1 MSTTWDFSLLRT
13 TINSL
18 LPYFDSM
25 AMVFNSSN
33 LTNISSIQGI
43 FRSGGVNS
51 SLTQIYKTSAWPPT
65 ASSTT
70 LQTKIGATWSKL
82 VEDLGAGCGR
92 WGWVAGVWL
101 LVCCVLGAACWVL
114 LHVLPCLPLKSGD
127 HDASV
132 LWLAGCALCPLLG
145 GWSCW
150 IIKLPYTRT
159 EPRSVPQ
166 NRTGGWQ
173 GDLVVKINH
182 LALHHI
188 HKTQHMH
195 TSTTLAWLENQSVEV
210 PRTHTS
216 TFAQSNTHT
225 AH

>member
-18 LPYFDSM
+18 LPYIDSM

-51 SLTQIYKTSAWPPT
+51 SLTQIYKTPASPPT

-70 LQTKIGATWSKL
+70 LQTKKL
-82 VEDLGAGCGR
+82 VQPGASWWRTWGLGAGR
-92 WGWVAGVWL
+92 WDWVAGVWL
-101 LVCCVLGAACWVL
+101 LVCCVLGAACLVL
-114 LHVLPCLPLKSGD
+114 LRVLPCLPVKRRD
-127 HDASV
+127 HGASV

-150 IIKLPYTRT
+150 IKNLSYTRT

-166 NRTGGWQ
+166 NRTGGWR
-173 GDLVVKINH
+173 V
-182 LALHHI
+182 
-188 HKTQHMH
+188 
-195 TSTTLAWLENQSVEV
+195 SWW
-210 PRTHTS
+210 
-216 TFAQSNTHT
+216 
-225 AH
+225 

>member
-1 MSTTWDFSLLRT
+1 MGCLACCAYGLCWVVARPSMPGPSLFAPPGSSREELKIVKTCPSPLPPSPRAVSYTSSQALYGVCGMNVNYMDFSFLRT

-114 LHVLPCLPLKSGD
+114 LRVLPCLPL
-127 HDASV
+127 
-132 LWLAGCALCPLLG
+132 
-145 GWSCW
+145 
-150 IIKLPYTRT
+150 
-159 EPRSVPQ
+159 
-166 NRTGGWQ
+166 
-173 GDLVVKINH
+173 
-182 LALHHI
+182 
-188 HKTQHMH
+188 
-195 TSTTLAWLENQSVEV
+195 
-210 PRTHTS
+210 
-216 TFAQSNTHT
+216 
-225 AH
+225 